1 VANLSRNKRGIDDVQ
16 DGTEEELYQGILGMQ
31 EPFRSC
37 CALIYL
43 TGNRVS
49 EIVGIPEEEKVRQYG
64 GLWKLRPVTP
74 SSFTRSKENPIVKLT
89 TRTLKRKKPKDHAYI
104 FRIDNEYEKR
114 YWSIVEAHM
123 KDFAHD
129 AYPWNVSRFR
139 VWKALEKA
147 TSREDRKSPNKPTV
161 KATGL
166 TPHKLRSLRASR
178 DAVTYRMGALELK
191 EKFNWGSS
199 EMPFKYARMNTL
211 ELENRLM
218 GK

>member
-1 VANLSRNKRGIDDVQ
+1 VPNLSKNKRGIDDVP

-49 EIVGIPEEEKVRQYG
+49 EIVGIPEEEKVRQHG

-74 SSFTRSKENPIVKLT
+74 NSFTRSQDNPIIKLT
-89 TRTLKRKKPKDHAYI
+89 TRTLKRKKVNEHAYI
-104 FRIDNEYEKR
+104 FRIDNEYEQR
-114 YWSIVEAHM
+114 YWRLVEAHM
-123 KDFAHD
+123 ANFANHE
-129 AYPWNVSRFR
+129 YPWNISRFR

-147 TSREDRKSPNKPTV
+147 TAREDRKSTNKPTV

-166 TPHKLRSLRASR
+166 TPHKLRSLRATR
-178 DAVTYRMGALELK
+178 DAVQYKMGALELK

-199 EMPFKYARMNTL
+199 EMPFKYAKMNTL
-211 ELENRLM
+211 ELENKLM
-218 GK
+218 GR